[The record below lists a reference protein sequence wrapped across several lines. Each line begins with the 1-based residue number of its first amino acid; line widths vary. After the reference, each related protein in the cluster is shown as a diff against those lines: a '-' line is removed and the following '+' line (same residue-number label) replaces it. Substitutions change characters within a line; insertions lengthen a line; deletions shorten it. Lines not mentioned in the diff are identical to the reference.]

1 MLTRPR
7 TEPSTFW
14 TSLAEMLVTPNLAQ
28 STLKAGL
35 APRKAVTMILRLS
48 RDLVLKASVQKG
60 CIEMKGEDKEELNQ
74 VVFKGSSETQFCGH
88 EVEVKLSDVLYQ
100 PDYGGHD
107 YEDMMTDNATV
118 VCTGNQMSRWKGCV
132 GIIFFIIIKFWMRD
146 LAYLAPSFW
155 VYSWVQCLTTKW
167 L

>member
-1 MLTRPR
+1 
-7 TEPSTFW
+7 
-14 TSLAEMLVTPNLAQ
+14 
-28 STLKAGL
+28 
-35 APRKAVTMILRLS
+35 MILRLS

-60 CIEMKGEDKEELNQ
+60 CIEVKGEDKEELNQ

-118 VCTGNQMSRWKGCV
+118 VCTGNQMSR
-132 GIIFFIIIKFWMRD
+132 
-146 LAYLAPSFW
+146 
-155 VYSWVQCLTTKW
+155 
-167 L
+167 

>member
-60 CIEMKGEDKEELNQ
+60 YIEVKGEDKEELNQ

-118 VCTGNQMSRWKGCV
+118 VCTGNQMSR
-132 GIIFFIIIKFWMRD
+132 
-146 LAYLAPSFW
+146 
-155 VYSWVQCLTTKW
+155 
-167 L
+167 